1 MLCTQLGVCRPLVTC
16 PPSPVELGLGQ
27 TKVGRAVPHPLLSS
41 VYFSEWMEELK
52 RLNMYLAD
60 LYQ

>member
-1 MLCTQLGVCRPLVTC
+1 MTC

-41 VYFSEWMEELK
+41 VYFSEWTEELK
-52 RLNMYLAD
+52 RLNMHLAD